1 MLAVV
6 LAVVDTGML
15 QAGRSKQIGRN
26 PVPPTQDE
34 GGAQLQQKAHT
45 QKDFVV
51 QS

>member
-15 QAGRSKQIGRN
+15 QAGRSKQVGRN

-34 GGAQLQQKAHT
+34 GGTQLQQKAHT